1 MKNQSETKRGSALVL
16 LAALCWSTM
25 GSLTRVL
32 NAAGIFSREVTQVRV
47 TVAFLTIGIF
57 LLCNDRTLLRVRWK
71 DLWCFLGTGLC
82 SLLMYCICYFK
93 ALETTD
99 ISVVTV
105 LAYMSP
111 VYLMLL
117 GTVLFREK
125 LTGRKLLALALSV
138 SGCVLV
144 SGVLGGFHGDS
155 TGILLALA
163 AGFFYALYSVFT
175 KYAIVR
181 GYQTWTIL
189 LYTFGFAALGSS
201 FLCDWPS
208 LTGVLVQR
216 PVLSLLCIAFGEI
229 TCCIPYA
236 LYSRGLQKLELSR
249 ASILNCVD
257 VVFSSVFGAVFFR
270 EYPGWTALLGI
281 ALVLTAVILLSLSE
295 TKKRT

>member
-125 LTGRKLLALALSV
+125 LTKKQWIGM
-138 SGCVLV
+138 
-144 SGVLGGFHGDS
+144 
-155 TGILLALA
+155 
-163 AGFFYALYSVFT
+163 
-175 KYAIVR
+175 
-181 GYQTWTIL
+181 
-189 LYTFGFAALGSS
+189 ALGTASVI
-201 FLCDWPS
+201 FLCNPF
-208 LTGVLVQR
+208 Q
-216 PVLSLLCIAFGEI
+216 
-229 TCCIPYA
+229 
-236 LYSRGLQKLELSR
+236 
-249 ASILNCVD
+249 
-257 VVFSSVFGAVFFR
+257 
-270 EYPGWTALLGI
+270 
-281 ALVLTAVILLSLSE
+281 
-295 TKKRT
+295 